1 MPASALPSLDVRSEI
16 RRIIRD
22 RLGVVD
28 AAINPESLFIEDL
41 DADSL
46 DLLELTLCFEEAFD
60 IDMEDEDVKT
70 IRTVQDAIACVER
83 HIAAQRR

>member
-60 IDMEDEDVKT
+60 IDMEDEDVRT

-83 HIAAQRR
+83 HIAAPRR